1 MLLAVLAAVL
11 APLPASAARD
21 AGPAPDRFTGTA
33 ALPGCSGAVVR
44 WPAALDT
51 DPAVVLTNGHCVQQP
66 FLGAR
71 DVLVDERRWMPIEL
85 LDGSGK
91 VARSVRGVRL
101 QYASMYRTD
110 VALVSLRETYADLAG
125 DGIAPF
131 FLAEAGPSRGDRVRI
146 PSGYWVEQR
155 ACATTGTAYRL
166 HERAWDWWD
175 SIRLPA
181 RDGCAIRGGYSGS
194 PIVSRATGL
203 VVGVANTAYVGGRR
217 CIDSACEENRRGDV
231 RMVRHMNYG
240 QQTWWLLTCVGADR
254 SFDLGTPGCKLAK
267 P

>member
-125 DGIAPF
+125 DGIAPL
-131 FLAEAGPSRGDRVRI
+131 FLAEAGPSRAGSRMESHQSHARSWSRYAVPVVTHARCS
-146 PSGYWVEQR
+146 PHSPWP
-155 ACATTGTAYRL
+155 A
-166 HERAWDWWD
+166 
-175 SIRLPA
+175 LP
-181 RDGCAIRGGYSGS
+181 
-194 PIVSRATGL
+194 P
-203 VVGVANTAYVGGRR
+203 
-217 CIDSACEENRRGDV
+217 
-231 RMVRHMNYG
+231 
-240 QQTWWLLTCVGADR
+240 
-254 SFDLGTPGCKLAK
+254 
-267 P
+267 